1 MDLDY
6 ALRVDAPAALTAES
20 STEQKAAY
28 EKWDRSN
35 RISLMIM
42 KGSITTAIRGA
53 IPDSDNAKLYL
64 AHIEEQFQGSSKA
77 HATTLITKMVT
88 LKYSG
93 SNGVR
98 EHILRMNG
106 MASQL
111 KGLDME
117 ISEGF
122 LVHFIMTS
130 LSAQFGP
137 FKINYNTQKEKW
149 KMSELIS
156 MCVQEEER
164 LKSEQPDSA
173 HVAITDPSKG
183 KRKVKKFGKGN
194 VQGNRSASVT
204 KTDKASSSGTNGSS
218 GPMCHFCKDKG
229 HMRKECH
236 KCREWLEKKGATVHI
251 TNSLHGFLSVKKLN
265 KRDRNVLVGNGE
277 KAQVKAVGTLRLVLE
292 SGFNLD
298 LVDTVYVPSMTR
310 NLISVSRLDA
320 YGYSFKFE
328 NKGFSLFFYS
338 RVIGSGLLEGNLYKL
353 LLNASFTESLK
364 TMNVNDVVAKTCD
377 AEYSGSCTPRIINL
391 EEIQDH
397 VSIPV
402 IQKVGAPLPHRED
415 NDAPEVV
422 PNDVPLITDPAPIPA
437 NEQPLR
443 SDMHMSHET
452 KNFMSKNFDMKDL
465 GEASYVIGI
474 EIHRDR
480 SRGILGLSQRAYIE
494 KVLKRNQ
501 LEQDEMERI
510 PYALAVGSLMYAQ
523 VCTRPDIAHV
533 VGMLGRYQINPGM
546 GHWKVA
552 KKVMR
557 YLQGTKDFM
566 LIYRK
571 SDNLEVIGYS
581 DFDYTGCV
589 DTLKSTSGYVFMLAE
604 EDVSWKSAKQPL
616 VASHTMEAEFVACF
630 EASCHGVW
638 CNSSEACPHNQSL
651 VSIPVDLQEAFD
663 FEARGQL
670 VMLCC

>member
-20 STEQKAAY
+20 STEQKASY
-28 EKWDRSN
+28 EKWERSN

-42 KGSITTAIRGA
+42 KGSITNAIRGA
-53 IPDSDNAKLYL
+53 IPDSDYAKLYL

-98 EHILRMNG
+98 EHILRMND

-117 ISEGF
+117 ISE
-122 LVHFIMTS
+122 
-130 LSAQFGP
+130 
-137 FKINYNTQKEKW
+137 
-149 KMSELIS
+149 
-156 MCVQEEER
+156 EEER

-173 HVAITDPSKG
+173 HVAITGPSKG
-183 KRKVKKFGKGN
+183 KGKGKKFGKGN
-194 VQGNRSASVT
+194 VQRNKSASVT
-204 KTDKASSSGTNGSS
+204 KTDKASSSGTKGSS
-218 GPMCHFCKDKG
+218 GPRCHFCKDKG

-236 KCREWLEKKGATVHI
+236 KFREWLEKKDLTLMDI
-251 TNSLHGFLSVKKLN
+251 RLSL
-265 KRDRNVLVGNGE
+265 RI
-277 KAQVKAVGTLRLVLE
+277 KA
-292 SGFNLD
+292 
-298 LVDTVYVPSMTR
+298 Y
-310 NLISVSRLDA
+310 
-320 YGYSFKFE
+320 
-328 NKGFSLFFYS
+328 LF
-338 RVIGSGLLEGNLYKL
+338 GSGLLEGNLYKL

-364 TMNVNDVVAKTCD
+364 TMNVNDVVAKTCVFFEN

-397 VSIPV
+397 VFIPV

-443 SDMHMSHET
+443 
-452 KNFMSKNFDMKDL
+452 
-465 GEASYVIGI
+465 
-474 EIHRDR
+474 
-480 SRGILGLSQRAYIE
+480 
-494 KVLKRNQ
+494 RNQ

-510 PYALAVGSLMYAQ
+510 PYASAVGSLMYAQ
-523 VCTRPDIAHV
+523 VCTRPDIA
-533 VGMLGRYQINPGM
+533 
-546 GHWKVA
+546 
-552 KKVMR
+552 
-557 YLQGTKDFM
+557 
-566 LIYRK
+566 K

-581 DFDYTGCV
+581 DSDYAGCV

-604 EDVSWKSAKQPL
+604 GVVSWKSAKQSL

-638 CNSSEACPHNQSL
+638 LKNFITGL
-651 VSIPVDLQEAFD
+651 KVVDTISRPLKIFYSNDLDHGIKMNEIKSNTYTLFRCQRLHAHQF
-663 FEARGQL
+663 GIG
-670 VMLCC
+670 

>member
-1 MDLDY
+1 
-6 ALRVDAPAALTAES
+6 
-20 STEQKAAY
+20 
-28 EKWDRSN
+28 
-35 RISLMIM
+35 
-42 KGSITTAIRGA
+42 
-53 IPDSDNAKLYL
+53 
-64 AHIEEQFQGSSKA
+64 
-77 HATTLITKMVT
+77 MVT

-98 EHILRMNG
+98 EHILRMND

-117 ISEGF
+117 IFEGF

-130 LSAQFGP
+130 LPAQFGP
-137 FKINYNTQKEKW
+137 FKFNYNTQKEKW

-164 LKSEQPDSA
+164 LKSEQHDNA
-173 HVAITDPSKG
+173 HVAITSPSKG
-183 KRKVKKFGKGN
+183 KGKGKGKKFGKGN
-194 VQGNRSASVT
+194 VQGNKNAYVT
-204 KTDKASSSGTNGSS
+204 RTDKLSSSSTKGSS
-218 GPMCHFCKDKG
+218 GPRCHFCKDKG

-236 KCREWLEKKGATVHI
+236 KFREWLEKKGNLSICVCYESYTIDAPLNTWWVDTCATVHI
-251 TNSLHGFLSVKKLN
+251 TNSLQGFLSVKKLN
-265 KRDRNVLVGNGE
+265 KGDCNVLVENGE
-277 KAQVKAVGTLRLVLE
+277 KAQVGAVGTLRLVLE

-328 NKGFSLFFYS
+328 NKGFSVFLYS

-364 TMNVNDVVAKTCD
+364 TVNMNDNGVAERRNRTLMDMVRSMICQSTLPEFLWVEALKTAVHILNRVPSYPERSKGFRFYRPSHTTRIVETRHAVFFED

-397 VSIPV
+397 VSIHV
-402 IQKVGAPLPHRED
+402 IQKVGVPLPHRED
-415 NDAPEVV
+415 NDAPEC
-422 PNDVPLITDPAPIPA
+422 P
-437 NEQPLR
+437 
-443 SDMHMSHET
+443 
-452 KNFMSKNFDMKDL
+452 
-465 GEASYVIGI
+465 
-474 EIHRDR
+474 
-480 SRGILGLSQRAYIE
+480 
-494 KVLKRNQ
+494 RNQ
-501 LEQDEMERI
+501 LEQDEMKRI
-510 PYALAVGSLMYAQ
+510 PSASTVGSFMYAQ
-523 VCTRPDIAHV
+523 VCTRPDITYV

-546 GHWKVA
+546 GHWKAA

-566 LIYRK
+566 LTYRK
-571 SDNLEVIGYS
+571 SDNLEVIDYS
-581 DFDYTGCV
+581 DSDYAGCV

-604 EDVSWKSAKQPL
+604 GAISWKSAKQSL
-616 VASHTMEAEFVACF
+616 MASHTMEAEFVACF

-638 CNSSEACPHNQSL
+638 LKNFITGLKVVDTISRPLKIFCDNQRCVAAAPWMPKDWWDRGVGVTQLWSLYRNKQPVLTVKPKAKLCKKMSGAIVSTHFHGWGSSVVIRLKSR
-651 VSIPVDLQEAFD
+651 VVVKGSYW
-663 FEARGQL
+663 
-670 VMLCC
+670 